1 MKLSNIEMAYN
12 LYSKRNQLTTNIQQ
26 IEKIVKIKT
35 IEIDGM
41 EIDCLEGIGDTEIK
55 KVIKEIKEI
64 LLIPNLNYRAK
75 INLKLK
81 ELGVEIDD

>member
-1 MKLSNIEMAYN
+1 MKLSNIKKAYN
-12 LYSKRNQLTTNIQQ
+12 LYLLRNQLTTNIQQ

-41 EIDCLEGIGDTEIK
+41 EIDCLEGIAETEIK

-64 LLIPNLNYRAK
+64 LLIPNLNERAK
-75 INLKLK
+75 INLELK
-81 ELGVEIDD
+81 ELGVEIDE

>member
-1 MKLSNIEMAYN
+1 MAYN

-64 LLIPNLNYRAK
+64 LLIPNLNHRAK

>member
-1 MKLSNIEMAYN
+1 MKLSNIKKAYN
-12 LYSKRNQLTTNIQQ
+12 LYLLRNQLTTNIQQ

-41 EIDCLEGIGDTEIK
+41 EIDCLEGIAETEIK

-64 LLIPNLNYRAK
+64 LLIPNLNERAK
-75 INLKLK
+75 INLELK
-81 ELGVEIDD
+81 ELGVEIYD

>member
-64 LLIPNLNYRAK
+64 LLIPNLNHRAK

>member
-1 MKLSNIEMAYN
+1 MKLSNIKKAYN
-12 LYSKRNQLTTNIQQ
+12 LYLLRNQLTTNIQQ

-41 EIDCLEGIGDTEIK
+41 EIDCLEGIAETEIK

-64 LLIPNLNYRAK
+64 LLIPNLNERAK
-75 INLKLK
+75 INLELK